1 MNTPTPE
8 TDSQAKSADR
18 CGDDDVVRV
27 GFARKL
33 EQERDALRAAL
44 EALTVRF
51 AKVESL
57 YFDLAIKVGTTVAPE
72 CEAGELTRARALIEP
87 LLDEVGFKEAEAI
100 GYKAGS
106 YERIAFING
115 WRAARRQATE
125 AQSLARVG

>member
-33 EQERDALRAAL
+33 ERERDALRAAL
-44 EALTVRF
+44 KDLTVRF

-57 YFDLAIKVGTTVAPE
+57 YFDLAIKVGTTVAPDST
-72 CEAGELTRARALIEP
+72 AKPVA
-87 LLDEVGFKEAEAI
+87 
-100 GYKAGS
+100 
-106 YERIAFING
+106 
-115 WRAARRQATE
+115 
-125 AQSLARVG
+125 